1 MDNLTHTLTG
11 LALAQAG
18 LSRTTRGATLTLAVA
33 SNLPDVDILAGL
45 QGATAYLENHREIS
59 HSLLGAPALA
69 LALAGVLRASLAG
82 SRFLALAGCA
92 LLGVAIHVFMDLWTS
107 YGTRVLAPF
116 DNTWYAWDIVF
127 IVDPYLLLLLLASL
141 LLARRAGPR
150 LASLGLALALAYVGG
165 RAVLHARALD
175 AVRAHVPATAPVVAA
190 ALPTPLDPFRWRALV
205 DDGAA
210 YWTGE
215 VRLNARAAP
224 LRRREKTRETAE
236 VARVRETSHVAAVF
250 LDFSRFPWLQ
260 VSQNETATELSW
272 SDLRFERPGRESFVA
287 RVRLAPDGRI
297 LSETFRF

>member
-18 LSRTTRGATLTLAVA
+18 LSRTSRGATLTLVLA
-33 SNLPDVDILAGL
+33 SNLPDIDILAGL
-45 QGATAYLENHREIS
+45 QGATAYLENHRDLT

-69 LALAGVLRASLAG
+69 LALAGGLRALLDG
-82 SRFLALAGCA
+82 SRFLPLAGCA
-92 LLGVAIHVFMDLWTS
+92 LLGVALHVFMDLWTS
-107 YGTRVLAPF
+107 YGTRVLSPF
-116 DNTWYAWDIVF
+116 DTTWYAWDVVF
-127 IVDPYLLLLLLASL
+127 IIDPYLLLILLASL

-175 AVRAHVPATAPVVAA
+175 AILARVPASRPIVAA
-190 ALPTPLDPFRWRALV
+190 ALPTPYDPFRWRALA

-215 VRLNARAAP
+215 VHLNGTAEP
-224 LRRREKTRETAE
+224 LRRREKTPETTE
-236 VARVRETSHVAAVF
+236 VARVRERSKVAAVF
-250 LDFSRFPWLQ
+250 LDFSRFPWLR
-260 VSQNETATELSW
+260 VSRTNGGTELLW

-287 RVRLAPDGRI
+287 RVKLGPDGRI
-297 LSETFRF
+297 LSETFSF